1 MNSTATREIPA
12 DGSPLAYTAG
22 AHTVHLQRTI
32 ENGFSLYVTAG
43 PTQIGEL
50 DDSFTDETLARHA
63 ARTVCVRLNAGES
76 IHTLIAEKQAAQQDL
91 ISAVN
96 ATMDQAH
103 ADLIAPRQQA
113 RNIGAFATPA
123 RVNTRPLRALS
134 PAMIRALRAEKDGVI
149 HVQPGITQATLRCL
163 ATGGLGTTTGTAPR
177 RADVAYLTLNQRG
190 QRMAAEQK
198 AAA

>member
-1 MNSTATREIPA
+1 MSQQPIPTNGEA
-12 DGSPLAYTAG
+12 LAYTAG

-32 ENGFSLYVTAG
+32 ENGFTMWVTAG

-76 IHTLIAEKQAAQQDL
+76 IHTLIAEKQTAQRDL

-96 ATMDQAH
+96 QTMDQAE
-103 ADLIAPRQQA
+103 ANYLAPRQQA

-134 PAMIRALRAEKDGVI
+134 EAMRRALRAERDGVI
-149 HVQPGITQATLRCL
+149 YVQPGITQATLRAL
-163 ATGGLGTTTGTAPR
+163 ALGGLGATTGTAPR

-190 QRMAAEQK
+190 QRMADQQK
-198 AAA
+198 ANA